1 MVRSL
6 PELSQNLQ
14 RLRPS
19 PSGEP
24 RCAALEKLLLD
35 ADHSLQAPAQIA
47 ALVSQWVD
55 VEVAAVPSP
64 GAEPRAV
71 ERNRSF
77 SQLVG
82 ASLSSISP
90 IRLFCGFRDCA
101 RGTGPA
107 PPRTRRP
114 PPSAMWGGHRPTCA
128 AM

>member
-90 IRLFCGFRDCA
+90 IRLSRSVDLADAADTLA
-101 RGTGPA
+101 RL
-107 PPRTRRP
+107 
-114 PPSAMWGGHRPTCA
+114 SLIHI
-128 AM
+128 